1 MVWFALEE
9 SDKEE
14 NFYDQPDN
22 DRRQAFLIV
31 SFDNCENEALILWQ
45 KASDFWCSFRFM
57 KISIVFF
64 YRSVLMEIVY
74 MAFSYFFY
82 KGFTFLKVYVVL

>member
-31 SFDNCENEALILWQ
+31 SFDNCENEALIL
-45 KASDFWCSFRFM
+45 
-57 KISIVFF
+57 
-64 YRSVLMEIVY
+64 
-74 MAFSYFFY
+74 
-82 KGFTFLKVYVVL
+82 